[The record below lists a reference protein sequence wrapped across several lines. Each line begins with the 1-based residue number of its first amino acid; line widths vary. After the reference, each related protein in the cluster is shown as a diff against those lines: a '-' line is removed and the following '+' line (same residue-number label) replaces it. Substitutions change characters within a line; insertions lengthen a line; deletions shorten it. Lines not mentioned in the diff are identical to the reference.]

1 MMPEALPP
9 FQDLLW
15 LAGAKAPPAVAGD
28 PARIDWQRLIGLAYE
43 QRMLFLLHDRI
54 VGHLQALPGYED
66 HVRLLRKAQTDV
78 VRRNLAL
85 SAETLRL
92 VGALEARS
100 IQALAFKG
108 CILSAVVYHSL
119 SARKDGD
126 IDLLVRKEEVFRAL
140 EVLAECGYQPYR
152 QRSAAEAAGHLE
164 YDCEWELFHSGK
176 CIGLDLHWEFSSR
189 NSGMPVPQFL
199 DRVWSSPY
207 RTIFCGR
214 PILTFAA
221 DDLIFV
227 LCIHAAKNQWQR
239 LEWIHTLARLV
250 DQSPSIDWK
259 TLFGVAAA
267 CASERTLALGLA
279 ICTKL
284 YAIKLPDEAARR
296 IRADGQV
303 DGLADRALR
312 WLLQGKSNSL
322 SSSTLRKFNVDA
334 RKSLSDK
341 IRYLVYAAATPS
353 AKDYF
358 VDLPAWLSWLYYF
371 IRTGRLL
378 AAGIANLFIRVP
390 TSPPREIVHW
400 IPKPEILSLNSS
412 PNREVAEG

>member
-15 LAGAKAPPAVAGD
+15 LAGAKAPPAVAGE
-28 PARIDWQRLIGLAYE
+28 PALIDWQRLIGLAYE
-43 QRMLFLLHDRI
+43 QRMLPLLHDRI
-54 VGHLQALPGYED
+54 VGYLQALPGYEE

-85 SAETLRL
+85 SAETLHL
-92 VGALEARS
+92 LGALEACG

-108 CILSAVVYHSL
+108 CVLSAVVYHNL

-126 IDLLVRKEEVFRAL
+126 IDLLVKKNEVFRAL
-140 EVLAECGYQPYR
+140 EVLAESGYQPYR
-152 QRSAAEAAGHLE
+152 RRSGAEAAGHLE

-199 DRVWSSPY
+199 DRVWSSPH

-214 PILTFAA
+214 PILTFAP

-250 DQSPSIDWK
+250 DQSPGIDWK

-279 ICTKL
+279 ICAKL

-303 DGLADRALR
+303 EGLADRVLG
-312 WLLQGKSNSL
+312 WLLQGRSGWL

-341 IRYLVYAAATPS
+341 IHYLVCAAATPS
-353 AKDYF
+353 AKDYLIN
-358 VDLPAWLSWLYYF
+358 LPSWLNWVYYL
-371 IRTGRLL
+371 IRAGRLL
-378 AAGIANLFIRVP
+378 VDGIANLFTRVSP
-390 TSPPREIVHW
+390 PPRETMHW
-400 IPKPEILSLNSS
+400 IPKPEVLSLKAS
-412 PNREVAEG
+412 PNRRIAEG